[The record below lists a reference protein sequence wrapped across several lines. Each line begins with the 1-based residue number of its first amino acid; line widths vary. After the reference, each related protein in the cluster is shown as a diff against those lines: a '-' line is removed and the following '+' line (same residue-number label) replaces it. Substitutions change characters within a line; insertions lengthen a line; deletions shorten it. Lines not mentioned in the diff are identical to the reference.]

1 VLSLAAA
8 VQKHAPD
15 LIVTVGGGTPIDTV
29 KVMLLMMA
37 AGVTDEPGFD
47 SVRIRVEA
55 NGSRVVP
62 AVKDPP
68 LRQIIVANNV
78 IRSGILKPWRMYRSD
93 TQSQRFI
100 YWPSDWRTGSYSRS
114 HGHDSHAILALAFD
128 GDQGSGPR
136 GRNDLLSQAPAL
148 YGRHL
153 YTCAAVSKSLQ
164 TNRAMPHDLSA
175 RLVEGVKGVQLAELG
190 LKSWSERRWLD
201 VPEIKI

>member
-55 NGSRVVP
+55 NGRSRCERP
-62 AVKDPP
+62 ATASDH
-68 LRQIIVANNV
+68 RANNV